1 MRIAARLTVAALS
14 LATLTFAQAGVLEDA
29 LLGGFN
35 HPPQEAKPQTWWHW
49 MNGNISAAGITADLE
64 AMKRIGLGGAQVF
77 NVDVGFP
84 NGPADF
90 MSTKWRALF
99 AHAAKEAHRLGLE
112 LAM

>member
-1 MRIAARLTVAALS
+1 MPSAARLFVAALS
-14 LATLTFAQAGVLEDA
+14 LAVFTFAYAGDTQDA
-29 LLGGFN
+29 LLDGFN

-84 NGPADF
+84 NGPAPF
-90 MSTKWRALF
+90 MSTKWRALIS
-99 AHAAKEAHRLGLE
+99 HAANEA
-112 LAM
+112 